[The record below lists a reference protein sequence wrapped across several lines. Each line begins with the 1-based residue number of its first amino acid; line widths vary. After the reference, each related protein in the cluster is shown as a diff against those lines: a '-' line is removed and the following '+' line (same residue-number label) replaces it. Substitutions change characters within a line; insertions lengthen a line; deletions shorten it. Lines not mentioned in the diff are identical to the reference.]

1 MGSGR
6 QARLYMAVAS
16 FGCHADCAAST
27 GFTARPSV
35 ASAIL
40 QLNFVSTTGPITG
53 MFLRMTLTAIMSITV
68 AGSEQTRGAPALMP
82 AHGGSKEI
90 QDAPAYF

>member
-27 GFTARPSV
+27 
-35 ASAIL
+35 
-40 QLNFVSTTGPITG
+40 
-53 MFLRMTLTAIMSITV
+53 
-68 AGSEQTRGAPALMP
+68 AP
-82 AHGGSKEI
+82 GGSLTVVFRDVVTG
-90 QDAPAYF
+90 QGA